1 MLHRHVNPTP
11 LARPEYGALPDRTI
25 IIRGKQEV
33 SGSRYP
39 LWNWRHVLLV
49 MTVAIIGLSGSGFS
63 SVASAAG
70 QAAAQQ
76 ITSVNNDVPTDESE
90 SSLVPAPK
98 PERSDYPNIGV
109 SSRSLVWVI
118 AQMHLFFG
126 ALVLAVPIFVL
137 VIELIGF
144 RTKDDRYDDMA
155 HEFMKISL
163 TAYAITALFGGALT
177 LCLFLFYPD
186 LMTYMTTRVF
196 GAQMLVYATLFFLE
210 SLLLY
215 VYYYGWYALRY
226 GNRKW
231 IHLTLGLLLNAV
243 GTTLLVVANSWTTFM
258 MAPSGIDAAG
268 AVVGNIWEVMRG
280 PLWNPLNLHRFIANI
295 AFGGAVV
302 GAYAAFKFLCAK
314 TAAEKAHYDWMGY
327 TSNFI
332 AILAFLPLPFAGY
345 WLMAEIYA
353 YSQQMGILA
362 MGGILAWL
370 FVIQAVLICTI
381 LFAGNY
387 YLWSGM
393 ARTEGSQR
401 YRWLIKYIAA
411 VLVLGFLVWVTPHN
425 IIFSTDELARLG
437 GSNHPV
443 LGPLGI
449 MPAKNIAVFLMLIF
463 TFLSF
468 QIYRRADKVITVS
481 WERWANALM
490 IAIYIV
496 ASMNVIFA
504 GIYYG
509 YFTNTVYKVGSSV
522 MQVGSTLVVI
532 VSGVVIDTFLFKGAK
547 TLPVSWGKI
556 SGRSQYA
563 LFALPVAFTWLM
575 ALMGYVRSSVRTHW
589 HVYAVMKDNSSDNF
603 IPTLKHVGNMV
614 TFTTV
619 LFLMF
624 LLFIFWVANLSGV
637 KQVPG
642 LGLAN
647 RAAAEGVA

>member
-1 MLHRHVNPTP
+1 MLHRHVNSTP
-11 LARPEYGALPDRTI
+11 CTRPAYAALQDRTI
-25 IIRGKQEV
+25 TAGGEQEI
-33 SGSRYP
+33 SGSRHL
-39 LWNWRHVLLV
+39 LWNRQHVLLV
-49 MTVAIIGLSGSGFS
+49 IIAAVIGFIGSGYS
-63 SVASAAG
+63 SVASADG
-70 QAAAQQ
+70 QVAEQQ
-76 ITSVNNDVPTDESE
+76 IASVNNDVATDESE

-98 PERSDYPNIGV
+98 PERSDYPTIGV
-109 SSRSLVWVI
+109 SSRSLVWVM

-137 VIELIGF
+137 VIEIIGF
-144 RTKDDRYDDMA
+144 KTKDDRYDDMA

-163 TAYAITALFGGALT
+163 TAYAITALFGAALT
-177 LCLFLFYPD
+177 LCLFLLYPD
-186 LMTYMTTRVF
+186 LMSYLTTRVF
-196 GAQMLVYATLFFLE
+196 GAQMLVYAALFFLE

-243 GTTLLVVANSWTTFM
+243 GTTLLVIANSWTTFM

-370 FVIQAVLICTI
+370 FVIQALLICTI

-393 ARTEGSQR
+393 ARSEGSQR

-411 VLVLGFLVWVTPHN
+411 VSETRG
-425 IIFSTDELARLG
+425 
-437 GSNHPV
+437 
-443 LGPLGI
+443 
-449 MPAKNIAVFLMLIF
+449 
-463 TFLSF
+463 
-468 QIYRRADKVITVS
+468 
-481 WERWANALM
+481 
-490 IAIYIV
+490 
-496 ASMNVIFA
+496 
-504 GIYYG
+504 
-509 YFTNTVYKVGSSV
+509 
-522 MQVGSTLVVI
+522 
-532 VSGVVIDTFLFKGAK
+532 
-547 TLPVSWGKI
+547 
-556 SGRSQYA
+556 
-563 LFALPVAFTWLM
+563 
-575 ALMGYVRSSVRTHW
+575 
-589 HVYAVMKDNSSDNF
+589 
-603 IPTLKHVGNMV
+603 
-614 TFTTV
+614 
-619 LFLMF
+619 
-624 LLFIFWVANLSGV
+624 
-637 KQVPG
+637 
-642 LGLAN
+642 
-647 RAAAEGVA
+647 

>member
-1 MLHRHVNPTP
+1 MERRTLSGNNAGLCYALLWIWRRVP
-11 LARPEYGALPDRTI
+11 LVI
-25 IIRGKQEV
+25 
-33 SGSRYP
+33 
-39 LWNWRHVLLV
+39 
-49 MTVAIIGLSGSGFS
+49 VAAILGLSATGVLSTALAASNGAEQR
-63 SVASAAG
+63 VASAGNAG
-70 QAAAQQ
+70 
-76 ITSVNNDVPTDESE
+76 ITDEAKA
-90 SSLVPAPK
+90 SLLPAPK
-98 PERSDYPNIGV
+98 IKRSSYPNIGV
-109 SSRSLVWVI
+109 SSRAIVWVI

-144 RTKDDRYDDMA
+144 RTDDDRYDDMA
-155 HEFMKISL
+155 HEFMKISV
-163 TAYAITALFGGALT
+163 TAYAVTALFGGAL
-177 LCLFLFYPD
+177 FLALVLLYPD
-186 LMTYMTTRVF
+186 FMTYMTRVF
-196 GAQMLVYATLFFLE
+196 RAQMLVYAVLFFLE
-210 SLLLY
+210 SMLLY
-215 VYYYGWYALRY
+215 IYYYGWNALRY

-231 IHLTLGLLLNAV
+231 VHLTLGLLLNAV

-258 MAPSGIDAAG
+258 MAPSGIDTTG
-268 AVVGNIWEVMRG
+268 AVIGDIWEVMKG

-314 TAAEKAHYDWMGY
+314 TPAEKAHYDWMGY

-345 WLMAEIYA
+345 WLMAEVYA

-387 YLWSGM
+387 YLWTGM
-393 ARTEGSQR
+393 ARTEGSER
-401 YRWLIKYIAA
+401 YRWLIKYVAV

-425 IIFSTDELARLG
+425 VIFTASETARLG
-437 GSNHPV
+437 GGNHPV
-443 LGPLGI
+443 LGPLGL
-449 MPAKNIAVFLMLIF
+449 MPAKNIAVFLMLIV

-481 WERWANALM
+481 WEGWGNALM
-490 IAIYIV
+490 VAIYLV
-496 ASMNVIFA
+496 ASSNVIFA

-522 MQVGSTLVVI
+522 MQVASTLVVI
-532 VSGVVIDTFLFKGAK
+532 VAGVVIDTLMFKGAK
-547 TLPVSWGKI
+547 TLPVSWGKVAD
-556 SGRSQYA
+556 RSQYA

-589 HVYAVMKDNSSDNF
+589 HVYAVVKDNSPDNF
-603 IPTLKHVGNMV
+603 IPTLQYVGNMV
-614 TFTTV
+614 TFVTL
-619 LFLMF
+619 LFLLF
-624 LLFIFWVANLSGV
+624 LLFIFWIAHLSGTS
-637 KQVPG
+637 QVPPAPAG
-642 LGLAN
+642 KRVAEQ
-647 RAAAEGVA
+647 AAA

>member
-1 MLHRHVNPTP
+1 MPHGHVNPAP
-11 LARPEYGALPDRTI
+11 FGCAAYGALQDRTAV
-25 IIRGKQEV
+25 IRDKQEV
-33 SGSRYP
+33 PASRYP
-39 LWNWRHVLLV
+39 LWAWRHVLLV
-49 MTVAIIGLSGSGFS
+49 MMVAIVGLSGSGFS
-63 SVASAAG
+63 SVAAAAG
-70 QAAAQQ
+70 QAAEQQ
-76 ITSVNNDVPTDESE
+76 IASVNSDVIADESG
-90 SSLVPAPK
+90 SSLLPAPS
-98 PERSDYPNIGV
+98 PQRSDYPNIGV
-109 SSRSLVWVI
+109 SSRSLVWII

-137 VIELIGF
+137 VIEIIGF

-163 TAYAITALFGGALT
+163 TAYAITALFGGALA
-177 LCLFLFYPD
+177 LCLFMLYPD
-186 LMTYMTTRVF
+186 FMAYLTTRVF
-196 GAQMLVYATLFFLE
+196 GAQMLVYVALFFLE

-215 VYYYGWYALRY
+215 VYYYGWYALRF

-258 MAPSGIDAAG
+258 MAPSGIDTAG

-393 ARTEGSQR
+393 GRTEGSQR

-425 IIFSTDELARLG
+425 IIFTDDELGRLG

-449 MPAKNIAVFLMLIF
+449 MPAKNIAVFLMLIV

-481 WERWANALM
+481 WENWANALM
-490 IAIYIV
+490 VAIYLV
-496 ASMNVIFA
+496 ASVNVIFA
-504 GIYYG
+504 GVYYG

-522 MQVGSTLVVI
+522 IQVASTLVVI
-532 VSGVVIDTFLFKGAK
+532 VSGVVIDTLMFKGAK
-547 TLPVSWGKI
+547 DLPVSWGKV
-556 SGRSQYA
+556 SDRSQYA
-563 LFALPVAFTWLM
+563 LFALPIAFTWLM

-589 HVYAVMKDNSSDNF
+589 HVYAVMKDNSADNF
-603 IPTLKHVGNMV
+603 IPALRHVGNMV
-614 TFTTV
+614 TFATA

-637 KQVPG
+637 KQVPVR
-642 LGLAN
+642 GLAR
-647 RAAAEGVA
+647 RAAAEAVA